1 MHELVVRTFVN
12 QETIIVNRYPDIC
25 PHCNNGI
32 VPQYLSGFK
41 GSNEVFLTFYCSINS
56 CKEFFVG
63 KYDLNPSGRF
73 WNFYYTL
80 LGYPILTKF
89 PPSIKRVSPLFSEI
103 YNQAEI
109 AQKNKL
115 DQICGMGFR
124 KSLEF
129 LIKDYIISKGIANE
143 VDVKKAPLGDC
154 IKRYI
159 ENKRIKDNASRAA
172 WLGNDETHYVRK
184 WEAMDVENLKTI
196 IKLTV
201 SWIEMEAISDELD
214 EVMPVP
220 EK

>member
-1 MHELVVRTFVN
+1 MHQLSIRKFET
-12 QETIIVNRYPDIC
+12 QETININRYPDVC
-25 PHCNNGI
+25 PHCHHGM
-32 VPQYLSGFK
+32 VPQYLSGFMGK
-41 GSNEVFLTFYCSINS
+41 NEVFLTFYCSINT
-56 CKEFFVG
+56 CNEFFIG
-63 KYDLNPSGRF
+63 KYDRNLSGGN
-73 WNFYYTL
+73 WSFYYTL

-89 PPSIKRVSPLFSEI
+89 PDLIKDVSPSFLEI
-103 YNQAEI
+103 YKQAEV
-109 AQKNKL
+109 AQTNKL

-129 LIKDYIISKGIANE
+129 LIKDYIISKGIADE
-143 VDVKKAPLGDC
+143 KAIKKTSLGDC
-154 IKRYI
+154 IKFHI

-184 WEAMDVENLKTI
+184 WEAMDVENLKAI

-214 EVMPVP
+214 KAMPVP